1 MKDII
6 EQALQQENDERAQA
20 KVAEAK
26 TLIRRIALIRDERQ
40 RLAGELAEL
49 QEELRNI
56 APAEVMAS
64 NVLGD

>member
-6 EQALQQENDERAQA
+6 EQALQQENDERQQA

-26 TLIRRIALIRDERQ
+26 QIIRRIADIRAERE
-40 RLAGELAEL
+40 RLAEQLSEE
-49 QEELRNI
+49 QERLRNI
-56 APAEVMAS
+56 APAEMMAS